1 MESIDYPNIS
11 ADFVVLAVAWNEV
24 EGPTIISKSPEEG
37 LADPINI
44 ALQIYLSS
52 VAVFGQHGQTKRVD
66 FSLPLLSISANH
78 IVRVAFDSWPD
89 HEVRGDERP
98 FFIGFIMDRERDKL
112 LSDFI
117 QLHIWNWMDQLK
129 EVKMDFKTQPI
140 YDQLNKFLTEKS
152 VMINK
157 NILIDDQVKEK
168 TELSYSVNQA
178 LDDLERAS
186 ELWARER
193 DRSVLNDVLK
203 AAYRLE
209 GTNAGNAYF
218 LAGNIF
224 FNSGDYE
231 NSLESFNR
239 ALNAFKS
246 DMNPQSEG
254 IGESMFNL
262 AISAYRLEKFDIAKT
277 NLVLSSSFIQDSIRK
292 ARMFLYLAQTQ
303 FRLAEYDNAS
313 NSFEMAIDN
322 ALEGDD
328 AELAGQ
334 ILSVHASRLQERASN
349 TDSQSLRFTLLELSA
364 NQRQKAAEYFKYK
377 NLTAEA
383 GTSLVLSSKTYQMI
397 KNYDTAISTLEEAA
411 DLFLTE
417 HDYYSA
423 GRALYDV
430 IELYKNLPEIKRED
444 LLEVSD
450 RANTVILKISDEPVK
465 ISLMAKLVR
474 EKAKI
479 FESLND
485 YFQAKESYESLYQEA
500 KNIAPTSEIL
510 SVYLSYANLLFQF
523 EDYKKAGDIFFQI
536 YSNFDPR
543 TERAQ
548 KILKNTNI
556 SYKRAVSGYIYAGT
570 ILLHKN
576 SLELANE
583 FFNEVVQLLKMVSV
597 TSPES
602 EKENNKKFIDANIKS
617 LELKCFLLPELNKS
631 VLLKLIKGLHFD

>member
-1 MESIDYPNIS
+1 MESIDYPKIS
-11 ADFVVLAVAWNEV
+11 ADIVVLAVAWNEV

-66 FSLPLLSISANH
+66 FSLPLLSISSNH

-98 FFIGFIMDRERDKL
+98 FFIGFIMDRERDKI
-112 LSDFI
+112 LSDYI
-117 QLHIWNWMDQLK
+117 QLNIWNWMDQLK
-129 EVKMDFKTQPI
+129 EVKMNFKTVPI
-140 YDQLNKFLTEKS
+140 YEELNKFLNEKTS
-152 VMINK
+152 KSSK
-157 NILIDDQVKEK
+157 NILIEEQSVEK
-168 TELSYSVNQA
+168 SQSYSVNQA
-178 LDDLERAS
+178 LEDLEKAS
-186 ELWARER
+186 ELWARDK

-231 NSLESFNR
+231 NSLESYNR
-239 ALNAFKS
+239 ALDAFKS
-246 DMNPQSEG
+246 DMNPQSDS

-262 AISAYRLEKFDIAKT
+262 AISAYRLERFDLAKT
-277 NLVLSSSFIQDSIRK
+277 NLVLSSSFIKDSIRK

-303 FRLAEYDNAS
+303 FRLKEYDNAS
-313 NSFEMAIDN
+313 NSFELAIDD

-328 AELAGQ
+328 SELAGQ
-334 ILSVHASRLQERASN
+334 ILSVFSSRLQERAGI
-349 TDSQSLRFTLLELSA
+349 TDSQTLRFTLLELSA

-377 NLTAEA
+377 DLTAEA
-383 GTSLVLSSKTYQMI
+383 GTSLVLASKTFQMI
-397 KNYDTAISTLEEAA
+397 KNYDLAIKTLEEAA
-411 DLFLTE
+411 ELFLGDS
-417 HDYYSA
+417 DYYSA

-430 IELYKNLPEIKRED
+430 IELYKNLPTIKKED
-444 LLEVSD
+444 LLEVSE
-450 RANTVILKISDEPVK
+450 RAHTVIMKISDETVK
-465 ISLMAKLVR
+465 ISLLAKLIR

-485 YFQAKESYESLYQEA
+485 FVQAKESYESLYQQA
-500 KNIAPTSEIL
+500 KNLAPTSEIL
-510 SVYLSYANLLFQF
+510 SVYLAYANLLFQF
-523 EDYKKAGDIFFQI
+523 EDYKKSGDVFFQI

-556 SYKRAVSGYIYAGT
+556 SYKRAVSGYLYAGT

-576 SLELANE
+576 NLEQAIE
-583 FFNEVVQLLKMVSV
+583 FFNDVIQLLKMVSI

-602 EKENNKKFIDANIKS
+602 EKENNKKFIEVNLKS
-617 LELKCFLLPELNKS
+617 LEAKCYLLPDLNRTI
-631 VLLKLIKGLHFD
+631 LLKVLKGLHFD

>member
-11 ADFVVLAVAWNEV
+11 ADIVVLAVAWNEV

-37 LADPINI
+37 LPDPINI

-66 FSLPLLSISANH
+66 FSLPLLSISSNH

-98 FFIGFIMDRERDKL
+98 FFIGFIMDRDRDKL
-112 LSDFI
+112 LADFI
-117 QLHIWNWMDQLK
+117 QMRIWHWMDQLK
-129 EVKMDFKTQPI
+129 EVKMNFKTFPI
-140 YDQLNKFLTEKS
+140 YEEIIKFLSDKTIKNET
-152 VMINK
+152 
-157 NILIDDQVKEK
+157 NILSENHAKDNIQ
-168 TELSYSVNQA
+168 SYSVNEA
-178 LDDLERAS
+178 LDDLEKAS
-186 ELWARER
+186 ELWTKDR
-193 DRSVLNDVLK
+193 DRSILNDVLK

-224 FNSGDYE
+224 FNSADYE
-231 NSLESFNR
+231 NALESYNR

-246 DMNPQSEG
+246 DVNPQSEG
-254 IGESMFNL
+254 IGESMFNV
-262 AISAYRLEKFDIAKT
+262 AISAYRLERFDIAKT
-277 NLVLSSSFIQDSIRK
+277 NLILSSSFIKDSIRK

-303 FRLAEYDNAS
+303 FRLGEYDNAS
-313 NSFEMAIDN
+313 NSFELAIDN

-328 AELAGQ
+328 SELAGQ
-334 ILSVHASRLQERASN
+334 ILSVFASRLQERAGIIESP
-349 TDSQSLRFTLLELSA
+349 SLRFTLLELSA
-364 NQRQKAAEYFKYK
+364 NQRQKASEYFKYRE
-377 NLTAEA
+377 LTAEA
-383 GTSLVLSSKTYQMI
+383 GTSLVLASKTYQII
-397 KNYDTAISTLEEAA
+397 KYYDIAIKTLEEAA
-411 DLFLTE
+411 ELFLG
-417 HDYYSA
+417 DSDFYSA

-430 IELYKNLPEIKRED
+430 IELYKNLPSIKRED

-450 RANTVILKISDEPVK
+450 RAHSVIMKITDETVK
-465 ISLMAKLVR
+465 ISLLAKLIR

-485 YFQAKESYESLYQEA
+485 FVQAKEIYESLYQEA
-500 KNIAPTSEIL
+500 KSFAPTSEIL
-510 SVYLSYANLLFQF
+510 SVYLSYANLLFQI
-523 EDYKKAGDIFFQI
+523 EDYKKAGDIFYQI

-556 SYKRAVSGYIYAGT
+556 SYKRALSGYLYAGT

-576 SLELANE
+576 SLDQAIE
-583 FFNEVVQLLKMVSV
+583 FFNDVIQLLKMVSI
-597 TSPES
+597 TSPDT
-602 EKENNKKFIDANIKS
+602 EKESNKKFIDTNMKS
-617 LELKCFLLPELNKS
+617 LEAKCYLLPNLNRS
-631 VLLKLIKGLHFD
+631 ALLKLIKGLNFD

>member
-1 MESIDYPNIS
+1 MQSIEENPNIS
-11 ADFVVLAVAWNEV
+11 ADIVILAVAWNEV

-66 FSLPLLSISANH
+66 FSLPLLSISSNH

-98 FFIGFIMDRERDKL
+98 FFIGFIMDREKDKIL
-112 LSDFI
+112 ADYI
-117 QLHIWNWMDQLK
+117 QQNIWIWMDQLK
-129 EVKMDFKTQPI
+129 EVRMDFKTSGI
-140 YDQLNKFLTEKS
+140 YDLVKDFLSKVTNKTEKT
-152 VMINK
+152 
-157 NILIDDQVKEK
+157 LLEK
-168 TELSYSVNQA
+168 SPTQEQNQA
-178 LDDLERAS
+178 YTVQNALEDLERTG

-209 GTNAGNAYF
+209 GTTAGNAYF

-231 NSLESFNR
+231 NALESFNR

-246 DMNPQSEG
+246 DINPVSES

-262 AISAYRLEKFDIAKT
+262 AISAYRLQKFDVAKT
-277 NLVLSSSFIQDSIRK
+277 NLVLSSSFIKDSIRK

-303 FRLAEYDNAS
+303 FRLTEYDNAS
-313 NSFEMAIDN
+313 NSFELAIDN

-334 ILSVHASRLQERASN
+334 ILSVYASRLQERASS
-349 TDSQSLRFTLLELSA
+349 TESQALRFTLLELSA
-364 NQRQKAAEYFKYK
+364 NQRQKAAEYFLHK
-377 NLTAEA
+377 NQTTEA
-383 GTSLVLSSKTYQMI
+383 GTSLVLSSKTFQMI
-397 KNYDTAISTLEEAA
+397 KNYDSAIKNLEEAA
-411 DLFLTE
+411 ELFLK
-417 HDYYSA
+417 DNDFYSA

-430 IELYKNLPEIKRED
+430 IELYKNLPSIKRED
-444 LLEVSD
+444 LLELTD
-450 RANTVILKISDEPVK
+450 RAQSVIMKITDETVK
-465 ISLMAKLVR
+465 ISLMAKLIR
-474 EKAKI
+474 ENAKI
-479 FESLND
+479 FESLNE
-485 YFQAKESYESLYQEA
+485 FIQAKESYESLYQEA
-500 KNIAPTSEIL
+500 KNFPPTSEIL
-510 SVYLSYANLLFQF
+510 SVYLSYANLLFQI

-543 TERAQ
+543 TDRAQ

-570 ILLHKN
+570 LLLHKN
-576 SLELANE
+576 SLELAME
-583 FFNEVVQLLKMVSV
+583 FFNETIELLKMVSV
-597 TSPES
+597 TSPEAD
-602 EKENNKKFIDANIKS
+602 KDANKKFFETNKKS
-617 LELKCFLLPELNKS
+617 LESKCYLLPDLNRTIF
-631 VLLKLIKGLHFD
+631 LKLVKGLKFD

>member
-11 ADFVVLAVAWNEV
+11 ADIVVLAVAWNEV

-37 LADPINI
+37 LPDPINI

-66 FSLPLLSISANH
+66 FSLPLLSISSNH

-98 FFIGFIMDRERDKL
+98 FFIGFIMDRDRDKL
-112 LSDFI
+112 LADFI
-117 QLHIWNWMDQLK
+117 QMRIWHWMDQLK
-129 EVKMDFKTQPI
+129 EVKMNFKTFPI
-140 YDQLNKFLTEKS
+140 YEEIIKFLSDKTIKNET
-152 VMINK
+152 
-157 NILIDDQVKEK
+157 NILSENHAKDNIQ
-168 TELSYSVNQA
+168 SYSVNEA
-178 LDDLERAS
+178 LDDLEKAS
-186 ELWARER
+186 ELWTKDR
-193 DRSVLNDVLK
+193 DRSILNDVLK

-224 FNSGDYE
+224 FNSADYE
-231 NSLESFNR
+231 NALESYNR

-246 DMNPQSEG
+246 DVNPQSEG
-254 IGESMFNL
+254 IGESMFNV
-262 AISAYRLEKFDIAKT
+262 AISAYRLERFDIAKT
-277 NLVLSSSFIQDSIRK
+277 NLVLSSSFIKDSIRK

-303 FRLAEYDNAS
+303 FRLGEYDNAS
-313 NSFEMAIDN
+313 NSFELAIDN

-328 AELAGQ
+328 SELAGQ
-334 ILSVHASRLQERASN
+334 ILSVFASRLQERAGIIESP
-349 TDSQSLRFTLLELSA
+349 SLRFTLLELSA
-364 NQRQKAAEYFKYK
+364 NQRQKASEYFKYRE
-377 NLTAEA
+377 LTAEA
-383 GTSLVLSSKTYQMI
+383 GTSLVLASKTYQMI
-397 KNYDTAISTLEEAA
+397 KHYDIAIKTLEEAA
-411 DLFLTE
+411 ELFLG
-417 HDYYSA
+417 DSDFYSA

-430 IELYKNLPEIKRED
+430 IELYKNLPSIKRED

-450 RANTVILKISDEPVK
+450 RAHSVIMKITDETVK
-465 ISLMAKLVR
+465 ISLLAKLIR

-485 YFQAKESYESLYQEA
+485 FVQAKEIYESLYQEA
-500 KNIAPTSEIL
+500 KSFAPTSEIL
-510 SVYLSYANLLFQF
+510 SVYLSYANLLFQI
-523 EDYKKAGDIFFQI
+523 EDYKKAGDIFYQI

-556 SYKRAVSGYIYAGT
+556 SYKRALSGYLYAGT

-576 SLELANE
+576 SLDQAIE
-583 FFNEVVQLLKMVSV
+583 FFNDVIQLLKMVSI
-597 TSPES
+597 TSPDT
-602 EKENNKKFIDANIKS
+602 EKESNKKFIDTNMKS
-617 LELKCFLLPELNKS
+617 LEAKCYLLPNLNRS
-631 VLLKLIKGLHFD
+631 ALLKLIKGLNFD